1 MYLDEGIKKMLCFNH
16 IAIIGVYKLTIA
28 IFLFR
33 INRQQWYWG
42 IFMLY
47 LYIYSAS
54 HLSLCM
60 TVCFIWRMEYQS
72 SGNVLSASTEQN
84 GYMLT

>member
-1 MYLDEGIKKMLCFNH
+1 MYLDEEIIKMLCLNR

-42 IFMLY
+42 IFMFY

-54 HLSLCM
+54 HLSLCII
-60 TVCFIWRMEYQS
+60 VCFIWRMEYQS
-72 SGNVLSASTEQN
+72 SGNVYLLLPNRMDTC
-84 GYMLT
+84 

>member
-1 MYLDEGIKKMLCFNH
+1 MYLDEGIKKLLCFNR

-54 HLSLCM
+54 HLLLYDCM
-60 TVCFIWRMEYQS
+60 FYMTNGIRVIQEC
-72 SGNVLSASTEQN
+72 LSDTTEQN